1 MLQPTGYDL
10 VIGLVTSS
18 ASNFPGP
25 IAPGEAV
32 VLYGSGLGPA
42 QLTQSQHDLNGLI
55 QTDLSG
61 TRVPFDGVPA
71 PILYTS
77 PNQVSAIVPYATP
90 VGPTTEIVA
99 QYLDQTSAPVTVS
112 AAAAAPAL
120 FTADSSGQGQ
130 AQALNQDGS
139 VNSAATPAQ
148 AGSTISLFATGAGQ
162 TSPAGVDGSLTS
174 TSAPAL
180 PVACTIGGQMATVQS
195 TAGAPGL
202 AGVILITAQIP
213 SGIEAGP
220 SVPVVVQVGAVSSP
234 DGVTIAVTTAP

>member
-1 MLQPTGYDL
+1 
-10 VIGLVTSS
+10 
-18 ASNFPGP
+18 
-25 IAPGEAV
+25 
-32 VLYGSGLGPA
+32 
-42 QLTQSQHDLNGLI
+42 
-55 QTDLSG
+55 
-61 TRVPFDGVPA
+61 
-71 PILYTS
+71 
-77 PNQVSAIVPYATP
+77 TP
-90 VGPTTEIVA
+90 VGTKTEIVA
-99 QYLDQTSAPVTVS
+99 QYLDQTSAQVAVS
-112 AAAAAPAL
+112 VAATAPAL

-148 AGSTISLFATGAGQ
+148 VGSTISLFATGTGQ

-174 TSAPAL
+174 QSAPGL
-180 PVACTIGGQMATVQS
+180 PVTCTIGGQMATVQS

-220 SVPVVVQVGAVSSP
+220 SVPVVVQVGAVPSP